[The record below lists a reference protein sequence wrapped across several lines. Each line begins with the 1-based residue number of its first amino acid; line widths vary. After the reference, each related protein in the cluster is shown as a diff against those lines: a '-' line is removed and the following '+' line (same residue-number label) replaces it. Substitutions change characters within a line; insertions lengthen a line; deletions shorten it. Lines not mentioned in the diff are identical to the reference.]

1 MSYMLQGSLLEL
13 LQHPHF
19 DTALLESLN
28 DYNETGL
35 GCVCVCGGGGGVWK
49 LEFGAYTS
57 THATS
62 LFRILPYAKRYNFV
76 CMYCN
81 IV

>member
-19 DTALLESLN
+19 DTALLESLK

-35 GCVCVCGGGGGVWK
+35 GCVCVGGGGGGGG
-49 LEFGAYTS
+49 LEIRVRSIYE
-57 THATS
+57 HA
-62 LFRILPYAKRYNFV
+62 RH
-76 CMYCN
+76 
-81 IV
+81 